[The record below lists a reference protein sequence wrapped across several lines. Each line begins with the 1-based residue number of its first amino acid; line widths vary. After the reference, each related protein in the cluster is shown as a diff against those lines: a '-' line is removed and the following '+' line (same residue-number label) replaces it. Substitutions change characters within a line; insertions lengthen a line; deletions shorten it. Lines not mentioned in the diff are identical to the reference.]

1 VRKDDAMSHSALHDD
16 FTGLPNRLLLIDR
29 VEQGIAHA
37 HREREKLA
45 VLSLSLSLRGVDGGD
60 QSMRTIGK
68 RLLSGLRLDD
78 TVGRVGAQEFV
89 ILMPSVAHEDHA
101 ALVAQKILAT
111 VDYPSLLASI
121 GICLYPD
128 DGVDAETL
136 IKNASFAMSSAQQQ
150 GSNGYAFFKPH
161 MNERAIERRFLES
174 RLRHALEGQ
183 EFVMHYEPR
192 LDLYSGAMI
201 GAEAMIR
208 WRRPVRGMAPRA
220 HYMSAE
226 ERSSYGIPVGIS
238 ALRNVC
244 RQTRQWQD
252 ENLGPPPIS
261 IDASANELRSKDFV
275 HSVREMVQDNGL
287 DPGQLG
293 FEVSEIAL
301 EKDLDSTASVL
312 RALKDMGVKITLD
325 HFGTG
330 RSSLTSL
337 KNIPLDILKIDG
349 SLVRGLCV
357 NTGDA
362 SIVDAV
368 IGAGRSFHLRVVAEG
383 VETRQQFL
391 ALQNQGCTEG
401 QGSYFRGPVSAD
413 EFAKL
418 LANDCCATAEA

>member
-1 VRKDDAMSHSALHDD
+1 MSNSALHDD

-29 VEQGIAHA
+29 VARAIAHA

-45 VLSLSLSLRGVDGGD
+45 VLSLSLSLRGDDGGD

-68 RLLSGLRLDD
+68 RLQAGLRLED
-78 TVGRVGAQEFV
+78 TVGRVGAQEFI

-101 ALVAQKILAT
+101 ALVAQKILAN
-111 VDYPSLLASI
+111 VADPNLLLSI

-128 DGVDAETL
+128 DGADAETL
-136 IKNASFAMSSAQQQ
+136 INNAGLAMSRAKQQ

-174 RLRHALEGQ
+174 RLRHVLESQ
-183 EFVMHYEPR
+183 EFVMHYEPK

-201 GAEAMIR
+201 GAEALIR
-208 WRRPVRGMAPRA
+208 WRRPARGAAPPA
-220 HYMSAE
+220 DYMSAE
-226 ERSSYGIPVGIS
+226 ERSGYGIPVGIS

-252 ENLGPPPIS
+252 DNLGPPPIS

-275 HSVREMVQDNGL
+275 QSVREMVQDIGL

-301 EKDLDSTASVL
+301 EKDLEATASVL

-330 RSSLTSL
+330 RSSLTYL
-337 KNIPLDILKIDG
+337 KNMPLDILKIDG
-349 SLVRGLCV
+349 SLVRGLCI
-357 NTGDA
+357 NSGDA
-362 SIVDAV
+362 NIVDAV
-368 IGAGRSFHLRVVAEG
+368 IGAARSFHLHVVAEG
-383 VETRQQFL
+383 VETREQFL

-401 QGSYFRGPVSAD
+401 QGSYFRGPVPAD

-418 LANDCCATAEA
+418 LASDCGATAEA